1 MKRLDENIAKILLSQ
16 KQIQER
22 VHEIGTQI
30 AADYAEKNPLMVCL
44 LKRSCLFFSDLVRET
59 PIPLELDFMR
69 ASSYHDGTQTS
80 GTVQFEIPLS
90 RNLANRHVILVE
102 DILDTGTTL
111 SAVLPALQQQ
121 KPISLRICT
130 LLDKPSRRLF
140 PIAVDYCGFEIPDV
154 FVVGY
159 GLDYNET
166 YRNLP
171 YIGVMQ

>member
-44 LKRSCLFFSDLVRET
+44 LKGFCLFFSDLVRET

-90 RNLANRHVILVE
+90 RNLVNRHVILVE

-130 LLDKPSRRLF
+130 LLDKPSRRRF